1 MSDSSGMRKEFIEK
15 AIQALEDGLTQDIL
29 ANPRPIKRKQNQPS
43 WLIEQFLDAQIDLE
57 QELSARFHG
66 MSVMAT
72 VKFRQL
78 GDNPNRYVASL
89 ATQDDSAQMIFDIDT
104 QTGNLQTTFAW
115 GAMLAQRFTLDDL
128 IDKSQWLEMVR
139 RQEGGIAF
147 LWSAARWEQDYMICI
162 ARKHYS
168 NFYAFSPYGLEAAAR
183 LTPDVSH
190 KVMNWL
196 ENHWG
201 KEQPPAPPSPQM
213 LENW

>member
-29 ANPRPIKRKQNQPS
+29 ANPRPIKRKQNQPP
-43 WLIEQFLDAQIDLE
+43 WLVEQFLNGQIDLE
-57 QELSARFHG
+57 QELIARFHG

-78 GDNPNRYVASL
+78 GTNPNRHVATL
-89 ATQDDSAQMIFDIDT
+89 ATQDDAAHLIFDIDNS
-104 QTGNLQTTFAW
+104 TGNLQASFGW
-115 GAMLAQRFTLDDL
+115 GAMLALRFTLDDL
-128 IDKSQWLEMVR
+128 VDKTQWLDMVR
-139 RQEGGIAF
+139 RGEGGIAF
-147 LWSAARWEQDYMICI
+147 LWSASRWEQDYMICI
-162 ARKHYS
+162 ARKNYS

-183 LTPDVSH
+183 LTPDVSR
-190 KVMNWL
+190 KLTAWL

-201 KEQPPAPPSPQM
+201 KEQPPAPPAPQM